1 MQCKAA
7 NNYNTLMKT
16 KVTLIGAGGKMGVR
30 LSNNLKDHPDYETS
44 YLEVSEA
51 GLERMKSIGV
61 QPSQPA
67 DCIPEADLVVYAVP
81 DVAIGKVTATYVPK
95 MKPGSIG
102 MFLDPA
108 APLAGHLAQR
118 DDISYFASH
127 PCHPSVFNWE
137 PDKKAHYD
145 YFGGI
150 AAKQSI
156 VCALIQGPRDHYE
169 VGENIAKVIYGPVN
183 KSIEVT
189 IEQMGIL
196 EPALSETFCGAMI
209 TALKEGADAAI
220 AQGVPEEAVFE
231 FLMGHINIELAL
243 LFNQL
248 PGGKFSD
255 AAIKAIEIGK
265 KKIFKDNWKEIFEP
279 ESVKEQIKAIT

>member
-1 MQCKAA
+1 M
-7 NNYNTLMKT
+7 THKT

-30 LSNNLKDHPDYETS
+30 LSNNLNNHPDYETS
-44 YLEVSEA
+44 YLEVSPE
-51 GLERMKSIGV
+51 GLERMKAIGISASKPEDSI
-61 QPSQPA
+61 PDA
-67 DCIPEADLVVYAVP
+67 DIVIYAVP
-81 DVAIGKVTATYVPK
+81 DIAIGKVTGSYVPK
-95 MKPGSIG
+95 MKAGSIG

-108 APLAGHLAQR
+108 APLAGHLAHR

-137 PDKKAHYD
+137 PDQKAHYD

-150 AAKQSI
+150 AARQSI
-156 VCALIQGPRDHYE
+156 VCALIQGPREHYS
-169 VGENIAKVIYGPVN
+169 VGEKIAKVIYGPVT

-196 EPALSETFCGAMI
+196 EPALSETFCGALI
-209 TALKEGADAAI
+209 TVLKEGADAAI
-220 AQGVPEEAVFE
+220 AKGVPKEAVFE
-231 FLMGHINIELAL
+231 FLMGHVNIELAL
-243 LFNQL
+243 LFEQL

-255 AAIKAIEIGK
+255 AAIKAIAIGK
-265 KKIFKDNWKEIFEP
+265 EKIFKDNWRDIFEP

>member
-1 MQCKAA
+1 MEKPIKI
-7 NNYNTLMKT
+7 TL
-16 KVTLIGAGGKMGVR
+16 VGAGGKMGYR
-30 LSNNLKDHPDYETS
+30 LSNNLKQHPVYNTS

-51 GLERMKSIGV
+51 GLLRMGEIGV
-61 QPSQPA
+61 SPSKAEDCVPLA
-67 DCIPEADLVVYAVP
+67 DVVIFAVP
-81 DVAIGKVTATYVPK
+81 DVAMGTVTSQYIPL
-95 MKPGSIG
+95 MKSSAIA

-108 APLAGHLAQR
+108 APLAGHLPERA
-118 DDISYFASH
+118 DISYFASH

-137 PDKKAHYD
+137 PVQDDHYD

-156 VCALIQGPRDHYE
+156 VCALIHGPREHYAI
-169 VGENIAKVIYGPVN
+169 GEDVAKVIYGPVT

-196 EPALSETFCGAMI
+196 EPALSETFCGALI
-209 TALKEGADAAI
+209 TVMKEGADVAI
-220 AQGVPEEAVFE
+220 EKGVPKEAVFE

-243 LFNQL
+243 LFGQL
-248 PGGKFSD
+248 PGGRFSD

-265 KKIFKDNWKEIFEP
+265 GKIFKDNWKEIFEP
-279 ESVKEQIKAIT
+279 ESVREQIKAIT

>member
-1 MQCKAA
+1 MS
-7 NNYNTLMKT
+7 NKT

-30 LSNNLKDHPDYETS
+30 LSNNLKNHPDYATS
-44 YLEVSEA
+44 YLEVSTE
-51 GLERMKSIGV
+51 GLERMKGIGITA
-61 QPSQPA
+61 S
-67 DCIPEADLVVYAVP
+67 DPEASIPYADIVIYAVP
-81 DVAIGKVTATYVPK
+81 DVAIGKVTANYVPK
-95 MKPGSIG
+95 MKAGSIG

-108 APLAGHLAQR
+108 APLAGHLAHR
-118 DDISYFASH
+118 EDISYFASH

-137 PDKKAHYD
+137 PDQKAHYD

-156 VCALIQGPRDHYE
+156 VCALIQGPREHYGM
-169 VGENIAKVIYGPVN
+169 GEKIAKVIYGPVT

-196 EPALSETFCGAMI
+196 EPALSETFCGALI
-209 TALKEGADAAI
+209 TVLKEGADAAI
-220 AQGVPEEAVFE
+220 AKGVPKEAVFE

-243 LFNQL
+243 LFEQL

-255 AAIKAIEIGK
+255 AAIKAIAIGK
-265 KKIFKDNWKEIFEP
+265 EKIFKDNWRDIFEP

>member
-1 MQCKAA
+1 MT
-7 NNYNTLMKT
+7 NKT
-16 KVTLIGAGGKMGVR
+16 KVTLVGAGGKMGVR
-30 LSNNLKDHPDYETS
+30 LSNNLNNHPDYETS
-44 YLEVSEA
+44 YLEVSPE
-51 GLERMKSIGV
+51 GLERMKAIGISAHKPEDSI
-61 QPSQPA
+61 PDA
-67 DCIPEADLVVYAVP
+67 DIVIYAVP
-81 DVAIGKVTATYVPK
+81 DIAIGKVTANYVPK
-95 MKPGSIG
+95 MKAGSIG

-108 APLAGHLAQR
+108 APLAGHLAHR

-137 PDKKAHYD
+137 PDQKAHYD

-156 VCALIQGPRDHYE
+156 VCALIQGPREHYNI
-169 VGENIAKVIYGPVN
+169 GENIAKVIYGPVT

-196 EPALSETFCGAMI
+196 EPALSETFCGALI
-209 TALKEGADAAI
+209 TVLKEGADAAI
-220 AQGVPEEAVFE
+220 AKGVPKEAVFE
-231 FLMGHINIELAL
+231 FLMGHVNIELAL
-243 LFNQL
+243 LFEQL

-255 AAIKAIEIGK
+255 AAIKAIAIGK
-265 KKIFKDNWKEIFEP
+265 EKIFKDNWRDIFEP

>member
-1 MQCKAA
+1 M
-7 NNYNTLMKT
+7 THKT

-30 LSNNLKDHPDYETS
+30 LSNNLNNHPDYETS
-44 YLEVSEA
+44 YLEVSPE
-51 GLERMKSIGV
+51 GLERMKAIGISASNPEDSI
-61 QPSQPA
+61 PDA
-67 DCIPEADLVVYAVP
+67 DIVIYAVP
-81 DVAIGKVTATYVPK
+81 DIAIGKVTANYVPK
-95 MKPGSIG
+95 MKVGSIG

-137 PDKKAHYD
+137 PDQKAHND

-156 VCALIQGPRDHYE
+156 VCALIQGPREHYS
-169 VGENIAKVIYGPVN
+169 VGEKIAKVIYGPVT

-196 EPALSETFCGAMI
+196 EPALSETFCGALI
-209 TALKEGADAAI
+209 TVLKEGADAAI
-220 AQGVPEEAVFE
+220 AKGVPKEAVFE
-231 FLMGHINIELAL
+231 FLMGHVNIELAL
-243 LFNQL
+243 LFEQL

-255 AAIKAIEIGK
+255 AAIKAIAIGK
-265 KKIFKDNWKEIFEP
+265 EKIFKDNWRDIFEP

>member
-1 MQCKAA
+1 M
-7 NNYNTLMKT
+7 THKT
-16 KVTLIGAGGKMGVR
+16 KVTLVGAGGKMGVR
-30 LSNNLKDHPDYETS
+30 LSNNLNKHPDYETS
-44 YLEVSEA
+44 YLEVSAE
-51 GLERMKSIGV
+51 GLERMKAIGIQVSNPEDSI
-61 QPSQPA
+61 PNA
-67 DCIPEADLVVYAVP
+67 DIVIYAVP
-81 DVAIGKVTATYVPK
+81 DIAIGKVTASYVPK
-95 MKPGSIG
+95 MKAGSIG

-137 PDKKAHYD
+137 PDQKAHYD

-150 AAKQSI
+150 AARQSI
-156 VCALIQGPRDHYE
+156 VCALIHGPKEHYG
-169 VGENIAKVIYGPVN
+169 VGEKIAKVIYGPVT

-196 EPALSETFCGAMI
+196 EPALSETFCGALI
-209 TALKEGADAAI
+209 TVLKEGADAAI
-220 AQGVPEEAVFE
+220 AKGVPKEAVFE
-231 FLMGHINIELAL
+231 FLMGHVNIELAL
-243 LFNQL
+243 LFEQL

-255 AAIKAIEIGK
+255 AAIKAIAIGK
-265 KKIFKDNWKEIFEP
+265 EKIFKDNWRDIFEP